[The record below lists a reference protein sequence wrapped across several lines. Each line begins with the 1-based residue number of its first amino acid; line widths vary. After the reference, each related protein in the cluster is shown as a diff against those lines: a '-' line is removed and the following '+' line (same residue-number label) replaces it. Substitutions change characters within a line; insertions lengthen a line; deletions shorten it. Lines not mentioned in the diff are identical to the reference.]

1 MQADLPAA
9 QFHIVSMSTVDFVN
23 YFSYERQPWVFTEPA
38 WVNESFSTDFNRRWM
53 RLHVRRK
60 LTEPDREQCCT
71 PTWSCTGVAT
81 SQAVVLQ
88 WGEQLLKRAKK
99 KIKEQ
104 FPPQRNRQKKIKIII
119 IILEEMSFPRIHLV
133 STATRT
139 GKTYREYKLCNS
151 TPLNIRG
158 PKIEYCCFI
167 GKMDVCISDWKD
179 YTLKR

>member
-1 MQADLPAA
+1 
-9 QFHIVSMSTVDFVN
+9 MSTVDFVN

-38 WVNESFSTDFNRRWM
+38 WVNESFSTDFNRRRI

-60 LTEPDREQCCT
+60 LTEPEREQCCT
-71 PTWSCTGVAT
+71 RTWSCTGVAT

-99 KIKEQ
+99 KSKSN
-104 FPPQRNRQKKIKIII
+104 FLHNATGRKKIKIII
-119 IILEEMSFPRIHLV
+119 IILEEMSFPRIHSV

-139 GKTYREYKLCNS
+139 GKTYWEYKLCNS
-151 TPLNIRG
+151 TPLNICG

-167 GKMDVCISDWKD
+167 GKTDMCISDWKD